1 MNEYLMPIILAAI
14 SSSSLGGAV
23 TFLVTRHFTKKDKN
37 DAEQQLTRETLAA
50 LSYSITSNE
59 IEKLISKGWAT
70 SEERRALEILFKVY
84 KKNGWNGDM
93 DARMEIVHNLPFRK
107 EDVCEC

>member
-1 MNEYLMPIILAAI
+1 MEEYLMPIILAAI

-23 TFLVTRHFTKKDKN
+23 TFLVTRHFNKKDKN
-37 DAEQQLTRETLAA
+37 DADQQLIRETMAA
-50 LSYSITSNE
+50 LSYSLMSNE

-93 DARMEIVHNLPFRK
+93 DARMEIVHHLPFRE
-107 EDVCEC
+107 EDIEC

>member
-1 MNEYLMPIILAAI
+1 MNEYLMPIILAI
-14 SSSSLGGAV
+14 IGSSWLGGLV
-23 TFLVTRHFTKKDKN
+23 TFFVTRHFNKKDKN
-37 DAEQQLTRETLAA
+37 DADNQLIKETLGA
-50 LSYSITSNE
+50 LSYSITSSE

-93 DARMEIVHNLPFRK
+93 DARMEIVHSLPFRK
-107 EDVCEC
+107 EDVEC